1 MKRISIINCSTLIN
15 YLKRKMNSALNNETE
30 HDEWDDIV
38 IPTVAPIK
46 LVETKIVNKEKEAL
60 EEQKKAAA
68 AEKRERILAA
78 NAETARLNQLYR
90 EEQKALKDAERKA
103 KEEKA
108 AEELREKELARKK
121 LEAELGTPEKIFKH
135 DFKIANKHKYVVQKV
150 NRNGG
155 APIYSG
161 MKELDDA
168 ADKAW
173 KKTLVQSR

>member
-1 MKRISIINCSTLIN
+1 MTSAINEPE
-15 YLKRKMNSALNNETE
+15 Y
-30 HDEWDDIV
+30 DEWDEII
-38 IPTVAPIK
+38 IPTP
-46 LVETKIVNKEKEAL
+46 TKEVNKIIELTPEEQQLKNKKEAEL
-60 EEQKKAAA
+60 AIA

-78 NAETARLNQLYR
+78 NAETARINQQWKD
-90 EEQKALKDAERKA
+90 EQKMFKEAERKA

-108 AEELREKELARKK
+108 AEEIREKELARKK

-135 DFKIANKHKYVVQKV
+135 DFKIANKHKYVIQKV

-173 KKTLVQSR
+173 KLRQKK

>member
-1 MKRISIINCSTLIN
+1 MSCVI
-15 YLKRKMNSALNNETE
+15 E

-38 IPTVAPIK
+38 IPTVSPI
-46 LVETKIVNKEKEAL
+46 ETKIVNKEKEAL

-68 AEKRERILAA
+68 AEKREKILAA
-78 NAETARLNQLYR
+78 NAETARLNQLWR
-90 EEQKALKDAERKA
+90 DEQKAFKEAERKA
-103 KEEKA
+103 KEEKI
-108 AEELREKELARKK
+108 AEELRQKELARRK

-173 KKTLVQSR
+173 KLLQTR